1 MRVDVNISIRPDNAA
16 PLGTRVEL
24 KNINSFGA
32 VRRAVEVE
40 YARQEALYDA
50 GESFE
55 QQTRGWD
62 DAKGESYL
70 MRKKSD
76 NLDYRYFPEPDLPAL
91 QLQADDFAW
100 LDTQKIEIP
109 HHIIRTCK
117 EQYGFHKEYINALI
131 GDKAVL
137 DYFLACIADG
147 AQPKTIAKWLTGPIA
162 AYTTEQLITLE
173 QLSFDRS
180 KFITFCTLA
189 DSGTINDNQA
199 KEVLSVMLQT
209 GQDPAAIVR
218 EK

>member
-1 MRVDVNISIRPDNAA
+1 MRVDVNISIRPDNSA

-32 VRRAVEVE
+32 VRRAIEIE
-40 YARQEALYDA
+40 YARQVALYDA

-55 QQTRGWD
+55 QQTRGRD
-62 DAKGESYL
+62 DAKSESYL

-76 NLDYRYFPEPDLPAL
+76 NLDYRYFPEPDMPSLAL
-91 QLQADDFAW
+91 TTKDFAR
-100 LDTQKIEIP
+100 LDNQKIETP

-117 EQYGFHKEYINALI
+117 EQYGFNKEYINALI

-137 DYFLACIADG
+137 DYFLACVVDG

-173 QLSFDRS
+173 QLSFDRT
-180 KFITFCTLA
+180 KFLAFCMLV
-189 DSGTINDNQA
+189 DGGTINDNQA
-199 KEVLSVMLQT
+199 KEVLATMLQT
-209 GQDPAAIVR
+209 GQNAADIIR